1 VRCIFTNTIPI
12 GPYRGAGRPEA
23 NYVLER
29 LVDEAARVTAID
41 PVKIRQRNF
50 IPASAMPYKTPVG
63 TTYDSGDFKP
73 MLDKAMTLGDVAGF
87 KQRRRDSARRGK
99 QRGLGLSCFLEHS
112 GGVPMEGAS
121 VAFPGNGTMTLA
133 FNVQSTGQGHAT
145 VFPRVAAKRLGIPAE
160 KIIHAHG
167 DSDLG
172 IAGAASV
179 ASRSAMTAGSA
190 ILHTIDV
197 MVAKGTTVAAM
208 MLEAGEAD
216 IVFNDGQFSVV
227 GTDKRV
233 SLFDVAER
241 AAQLAKSGEIEESLD
256 TNANNSVP
264 QTFPNGCHIAEVE
277 VDPATGKVDLVSYSA
292 VDDCGNVLDPT
303 IVHGQLHGSLA
314 QGVGQALMETAVYD
328 PHNGQLVS
336 GSFMDYAI
344 PHADDMPIIKDDV
357 HPVPATTNPLGVKGV
372 GEAGTTAAIAAIMN
386 AIADAIPG
394 DAGARLDMP
403 ATPEKVWLACQTSA

>member
-1 VRCIFTNTIPI
+1 
-12 GPYRGAGRPEA
+12 
-23 NYVLER
+23 
-29 LVDEAARVTAID
+29 
-41 PVKIRQRNF
+41 
-50 IPASAMPYKTPVG
+50 
-63 TTYDSGDFKP
+63 
-73 MLDKAMTLGDVAGF
+73 MTLG
-87 KQRRRDSARRGK
+87 
-99 QRGLGLSCFLEHS
+99 
-112 GGVPMEGAS
+112 
-121 VAFPGNGTMTLA
+121 

-145 VFPRVAAKRLGIPAE
+145 VFPRVAAKRLGISAA

-197 MVAKGTTVAAM
+197 MLAKGTTVAAM

-216 IVFNDGQFSVV
+216 IVFDNGEFSVV

-233 SLFDVAER
+233 SLFDVAAR
-241 AAQLAKSGEIEESLD
+241 AAEFAKTGTIEESLD

-277 VDPATGKVDLVSYSA
+277 VDPATGKVDLVSYAA
-292 VDDCGNVLDPT
+292 VDDCGNVLDPM

-314 QGVGQALMETAVYD
+314 QGIGQALMEIAVYD
-328 PHNGQLVS
+328 EHNGQLVS
-336 GSFMDYAI
+336 GSFMDYAM
-344 PHADDMPIIKDDV
+344 PHADDMPDIKDDV

-386 AIADAIPG
+386 AIANAIPG
-394 DAGARLDMP
+394 DAAARLDMP
-403 ATPEKVWLACQTSA
+403 ATPEKVWLACQAAA